1 MEDTRSDRA
10 KAFGEIHAII
20 RCKEK
25 KSQEY
30 MAMELGVSKRT
41 VQNWEK
47 GISSPTF
54 FQSLEWFR
62 ILHTNPLPYFLA
74 LVYPDKLKGLKGTD
88 SDEKINEAFDVLA
101 KTLSIGAK
109 RALLYLYYGEHGS
122 SPNAILQMM
131 LAHLHTPLQSRITQA
146 IVTAHMYEMEKEL
159 DHLICKDNILP
170 NMDTLNDAIL
180 KARLA
185 ALHHEYGY
193 NALENDKEEK
203 TSS

>member
-146 IVTAHMYEMEKEL
+146 TVTAHMYEMEKEL
-159 DHLICKDNILP
+159 GNLICPDNIMP
-170 NMDTLNDAIL
+170 NMDTLNDAIF

-203 TSS
+203 THS

>member
-10 KAFGEIHAII
+10 KAFGELHAKI

-62 ILHTNPLPYFLA
+62 ILNTNPFPYYLA
-74 LVYPDKLKGLKGTD
+74 LTYPDKLKGLKGSD
-88 SDEKINEAFDVLA
+88 SDDKINEAFDALVEALP
-101 KTLSIGAK
+101 INAK
-109 RALLYLYYGEHGS
+109 RALLYLFYGEHGS
-122 SPNAILQMM
+122 SPNAVIQMM
-131 LAHLHTPLQSRITQA
+131 LAHMHTPLQSRITQA
-146 IVTAHMYEMEKEL
+146 MVTAHMYEMEKEL
-159 DHLICKDNILP
+159 GNLICKDNILP

-180 KARLA
+180 KARIA
-185 ALHHEYGY
+185 ALNHEYGY
-193 NALENDKEEK
+193 NQLGNGNEEK